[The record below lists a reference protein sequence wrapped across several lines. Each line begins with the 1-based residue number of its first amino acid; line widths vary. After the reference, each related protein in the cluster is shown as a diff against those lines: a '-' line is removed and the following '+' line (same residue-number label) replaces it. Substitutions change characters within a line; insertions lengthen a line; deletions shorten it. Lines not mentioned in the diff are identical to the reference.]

1 MVNLPC
7 RNLSEGKVLGIMQD
21 KVQAVKLRQRLF
33 FFCVFC
39 FFFFFNEFMF
49 LSSWAQSCSCPSQWD
64 FTFPFQGEDV
74 KPSVTYFR
82 TETKELILK
91 PSRWLADP
99 LKSVDKTG

>member
-7 RNLSEGKVLGIMQD
+7 RNLAEGKVLGIMQD

-33 FFCVFC
+33 FFLSI
-39 FFFFFNEFMF
+39 FFFVNEFMF
-49 LSSWAQSCSCPSQWD
+49 LSSWAQSCSSRSQWE
-64 FTFPFQGEDV
+64 FTFPFQGEDI
-74 KPSVTYFR
+74 KPSVTYFW